1 MTAVR
6 NAEATWEGD
15 LLTGKGKVSATTSR
29 AFSDLPVTWGSRTEA
44 ADGRTSPEELI
55 AAAHAS
61 CFEMALSGTLARGG
75 TPPEH
80 LAVGATV
87 TFDKTDAGWRI
98 VSSALKVVGRVPGI
112 DAAGFLA
119 AAEATRDGCPVSVA
133 LAGNVKLS
141 VEASLES

>member
-15 LLTGKGKVSATTSR
+15 LLTGKGKVSATTSG
-29 AFSDLPVTWGSRTEA
+29 AFRDLPVTWGSRTEA

-61 CFEMALSGTLARGG
+61 CFEMALSGALARGG

-133 LAGNVKLS
+133 LTGNVKLS
-141 VEASLES
+141 IEASLES

>member
-15 LLTGKGKVSATTSR
+15 LLTGKGKVSATTSG
-29 AFSDLPVTWGSRTEA
+29 AFRDLPVTWGSRTEA

-61 CFEMALSGTLARGG
+61 CFEMALSGALARGG

-80 LAVGATV
+80 LAVSERPSPSTSP
-87 TFDKTDAGWRI
+87 TPAGG
-98 VSSALKVVGRVPGI
+98 S
-112 DAAGFLA
+112 
-119 AAEATRDGCPVSVA
+119 CPA
-133 LAGNVKLS
+133 H
-141 VEASLES
+141 